1 MLRSEATFDMSARF
15 EDVHERLLAGCAC
28 EIKQEFNVLMDHR
41 LVDLLGGK
49 LPQQET
55 LLGLTVLYT
64 MSEAARK
71 AYQTKAICPT
81 IQDALVAVVKKEIMG
96 NLLSLQ
102 MLSPD
107 KFIAHCSL
115 LVLNSLARCSKDLQE
130 AFVNALGERLNTLG
144 AGPVN
149 EKARFCQ
156 LNTFLL
162 TADTRST
169 HPEEVTNSSCRAP
182 LAPALQA
189 ANLDDFS
196 SSISSTA
203 EKCLHSIL
211 PCLQKEVPCETLY
224 PTLCLWLKLV
234 QNYPSKDV
242 LSGLLPQHFV
252 KWSGGDDPLVART
265 VLEILDKGL
274 QPAIEEAKFSK
285 VPPLVPVIGQ
295 QVIEAV
301 NRGWLDKLHC
311 RTGFCGFAGT
321 GKEPSCKCQE
331 QDLAVSQGDSRAI
344 RLAVLVFL
352 KSSAACLMNGM
363 QEGIPKAL
371 EIGLAWLRSRTRAA
385 ASMPD
390 ADCLVQL
397 FLEQDDQLI
406 ECLLSEL
413 LLHLHKPSTWT
424 AATPIADPHR
434 MFLKFLDSLGNDHVT
449 LIDFLTSQE
458 TCALLYFM
466 RYLKLLLSDWDNFV
480 KCHGELLVSN
490 EVHNTSGQEMHAQL
504 DVTMATLVR
513 TRMKLEKMTNKH
525 NLLPFNATPLVRLI
539 ERCEEIYESV

>member
-1 MLRSEATFDMSARF
+1 MLRSEASFGMSVRF
-15 EDVHERLLAGCAC
+15 EDVHERLLAGCVC
-28 EIKQEFNVLMDHR
+28 EIKLEFNALVVHR
-41 LVDLLGGK
+41 LPDLLGGK
-49 LPQQET
+49 LPQEET

-64 MSEAARK
+64 LSEAAQK

-130 AFVNALGERLNTLG
+130 AFVNALGEHLNTLG
-144 AGPVN
+144 
-149 EKARFCQ
+149 
-156 LNTFLL
+156 T
-162 TADTRST
+162 
-169 HPEEVTNSSCRAP
+169 
-182 LAPALQA
+182 
-189 ANLDDFS
+189 DFS
-196 SSISSTA
+196 SSISSVA
-203 EKCLHSIL
+203 EKCLHSML
-211 PCLQKEVPCETLY
+211 PCLQKEVPCKTLY

-274 QPAIEEAKFSK
+274 QPAIEEAKFSN

-301 NRGWLDKLHC
+301 HGGWLDKLHC

-321 GKEPSCKCQE
+321 GKEPSCKYPE
-331 QDLAVSQGDSRAI
+331 QDLAASQGDSRAI

-352 KSSAACLMNGM
+352 KSSAACLMKGM

-371 EIGLAWLRSRTRAA
+371 EIGLAWLRSRTRAE
-385 ASMPD
+385 ASVPD

-397 FLEQDDQLI
+397 FLDQDDQLI

-413 LLHLHKPSTWT
+413 LLHLHK
-424 AATPIADPHR
+424 
-434 MFLKFLDSLGNDHVT
+434 
-449 LIDFLTSQE
+449 
-458 TCALLYFM
+458 
-466 RYLKLLLSDWDNFV
+466 
-480 KCHGELLVSN
+480 
-490 EVHNTSGQEMHAQL
+490 
-504 DVTMATLVR
+504 
-513 TRMKLEKMTNKH
+513 
-525 NLLPFNATPLVRLI
+525 
-539 ERCEEIYESV
+539 